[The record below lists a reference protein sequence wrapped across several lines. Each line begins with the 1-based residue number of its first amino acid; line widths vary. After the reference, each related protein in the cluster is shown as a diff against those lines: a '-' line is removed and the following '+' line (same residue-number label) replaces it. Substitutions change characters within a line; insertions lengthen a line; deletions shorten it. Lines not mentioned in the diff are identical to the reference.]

1 MFNFV
6 KVKDSQIRESRKP
19 STFKEINDIFFSVC
33 TTTCPMHRNILSVGN
48 KARKPSIVEYENYY
62 DDDS

>member
-1 MFNFV
+1 M
-6 KVKDSQIRESRKP
+6 KLKDSEIRESIRKP
-19 STFKEINDIFFSVC
+19 STFIHFCVC

-62 DDDS
+62 HDS